1 MSKMFQE
8 SIIVLQ
14 PSTSPIAPV
23 NIIILDISNNEIK
36 MGVQIVP
43 ASVGTPIPPQT
54 IPNIRLEGKH
64 GNLWLG
70 GNNDTDGDIYL
81 FAADGNI
88 NESET
93 ATIHLGGDSAFI
105 RLGGSGQN
113 GDLFVRNANGQ
124 STIKLDGRYGNIVLG
139 GDSQDGDVILNNES
153 GQETIRLSG
162 GSAEGIFGG
171 NSQPGELY
179 MRTAEGKN
187 TIRFNGELAEGVF
200 GGNGKPGNLWMRTA
214 EGKNTI
220 WLDGKHGN
228 IRLGGNGQDGDIS
241 LRNKNGA
248 NTIRLDGDSGD
259 IQLLNADCAEE
270 FELAAGATAEP
281 GTVVEIRP
289 GRQVAPSQS
298 AYNQRVVGVVSGAGD
313 FKPGIVLD
321 RQRDNGHARVP
332 VALMGK
338 VFCQVDARHAPI
350 VAGDLLTTSSTPGHA
365 MKVAEPAQA
374 LGAIVGKALD
384 DLSKGQGLISVLVA
398 LQ

>member
-1 MSKMFQE
+1 MSKLFQE
-8 SIIVLQ
+8 SIIILQ

-23 NIIILDISNNEIK
+23 NIIVMDLPKNEIK
-36 MGVQIVP
+36 LGVQIVP
-43 ASVGTPIPPQT
+43 ASTGRPIPPQT
-54 IPNIRLEGKH
+54 KPNIWLEGTH
-64 GNLWLG
+64 GNIRLG
-70 GNNDTDGDIYL
+70 GNNETDGDIYL
-81 FAADGNI
+81 FSTDGNI
-88 NESET
+88 YESET
-93 ATIHLGGDSAFI
+93 AAIHLSGDTAFI
-105 RLGGSGQN
+105 RLGESGQN
-113 GDLFVRNANGQ
+113 M
-124 STIKLDGRYGNIVLG
+124 IKLDGRYGNIILG
-139 GDSQDGDVILNNES
+139 GDGQDGDVILNNET

-162 GSAEGIFGG
+162 GSAEGILGG
-171 NSQPGELY
+171 NSQPGKLY

-248 NTIRLDGDSGD
+248 NTILLDGDSGD

-270 FELAAGATAEP
+270 FELAVGATAEP

-350 VAGDLLTTSSTPGHA
+350 VAGDLLTSSSTPGHA
-365 MKVAEPAQA
+365 MKVVEPAQA

-384 DLSKGQGLISVLVA
+384 DLSKGQGLIPVLVA

>member
-8 SIIVLQ
+8 SIVVLQ
-14 PSTSPIAPV
+14 PSTSPIAPA

-36 MGVQIVP
+36 LGVQIVS
-43 ASVGTPIPPQT
+43 ASVGSPIPPQT
-54 IPNIRLEGKH
+54 VPNIRLEGRH

-88 NESET
+88 NEEGT

-124 STIKLDGRYGNIVLG
+124 NTIKLDGRYGNIVLG
-139 GDSQDGDVILNNES
+139 GDGQDGDVILNNEA
-153 GQETIRLSG
+153 GQETIRFSG
-162 GSAEGIFGG
+162 ESAEGVLGG

-179 MRTAEGKN
+179 LRTATGQN
-187 TIRFNGELAEGVF
+187 TIR
-200 GGNGKPGNLWMRTA
+200 
-214 EGKNTI
+214 
-220 WLDGKHGN
+220 LDGEYGN
-228 IRLGGNGQDGDIS
+228 IVLGGNAQDGD
-241 LRNKNGA
+241 LRIRNLGGA
-248 NTIRLDGDSGD
+248 DTIRLDGDSGD

-313 FKPGIVLD
+313 YKPGIVLD
-321 RQRDNGHARVP
+321 RQRENGRSRVP

-338 VFCQVDARHAPI
+338 VFCRVDAQHEPI
-350 VAGDLLTTSSTPGHA
+350 VAGDLLTTSPTPGHA
-365 MKVAEPAQA
+365 MKVATPSQA

-384 DLSKGQGLISVLVA
+384 DLSEGQGLIPILVA